1 MPDFIEP
8 ALATLRPKAPKGE
21 SWVHEVKYDGY
32 RFQAHIREGQV
43 RFFTRRGYD
52 WTARL
57 AKLVPPAARLK
68 AHAAILDGE
77 AVVQGE
83 NGHTDF
89 NELEREISRKGGS
102 NKVIFYVFDLLYL
115 DNLDLRPAPL
125 LERKQV
131 LAELLSTLEPGGP
144 IVFSEHVEADG
155 PELWQRACALGLEGI
170 VSKRKDAR
178 YQSGRIDTW
187 TKSPC
192 KRRETFVILGWAE
205 KGTRFDGFYLGEEH
219 AGKLVYAG
227 KIEGGWTEE
236 QKADLLARVRPLRT
250 RAPPSALDVTKP
262 KARWVE
268 PRILIDVEYRARTA
282 KSGLLRHPSYKGLR
296 LDLME

>member
-1 MPDFIEP
+1 MALRPRPLPRSQRQYLHVHNAPAQRCARALKAAKGSPMPDFIEP
-8 ALATLRPKAPKGE
+8 ALATLRPKPPKGDN
-21 SWVHEVKYDGY
+21 WVHEVKYDGY

-187 TKSPC
+187 TESPC

-205 KGTRFDGFYLGEEH
+205 KGTRFDGFYPPANCPVPWES
-219 AGKLVYAG
+219 AGC
-227 KIEGGWTEE
+227 
-236 QKADLLARVRPLRT
+236 RVRPSPS
-250 RAPPSALDVTKP
+250 RAP
-262 KARWVE
+262 
-268 PRILIDVEYRARTA
+268 
-282 KSGLLRHPSYKGLR
+282 SGTT
-296 LDLME
+296 